1 MSGLAGLAAIGP
13 VTIGPAATGSATT
26 SPGAP
31 RLLPDAGP
39 PPSNL
44 PPAQAAKLWRAAQA
58 FEGMTLGAL
67 LAPMFATIHGA
78 HGPFGGGNAETTWR
92 PMLVSAIGKD
102 IAVAGGLGLAVPVF
116 HAMLA
121 AQEARHPTPS
131 QEPTP

>member
-1 MSGLAGLAAIGP
+1 MSGLAGPAAIGP
-13 VTIGPAATGSATT
+13 AAIGSATI

-31 RLLPDAGP
+31 RILPDAGP

-67 LAPMFATIHGA
+67 LAPMFDTVHGA
-78 HGPFGGGNAETTWR
+78 HGPFGGGNAEATWR

-102 IAVAGGLGLAVPVF
+102 IAAAGGLGLAVPVF